1 MVDIDTVYQKVLAFA
16 NKEQRGYVT
25 PQEFNLFANQAQM
38 EIFEQYFY
46 DTNQF
51 RRIPGNDTVYADV
64 DDMLEE
70 KLQAFENVDDN
81 VIITGY
87 TTASTSTPPVIIS
100 TLPDYMYRVSKV
112 QSIIKYYGQ
121 QRTIDCEILNTK
133 DFEAVKSARGVLAA
147 KDITPIANI
156 KQNKLS
162 CWNGTSVFS
171 ASFITYFKKPS
182 VVSWGYYVIG
192 DKALYDSSTTKTTHF
207 ELHPSEESELVYKIL
222 KFAGV
227 SMKRQDLSQ
236 AAQSAESIQN
246 QQEKQ

>member
-25 PQEFNLFANQAQM
+25 PQEFNLFANQAQF

-70 KLQAFENVDDN
+70 KLQIFENVDVN
-81 VIITGY
+81 
-87 TTASTSTPPVIIS
+87 STINTYSVSSGVS
-100 TLPDYMYRVSKV
+100 TLPDYIYRVSKV
-112 QSIIKYYGQ
+112 QSVIQYYGQ

-133 DFEAVKSARGVLAA
+133 DFEAVKNATSVLAA
-147 KDITPIANI
+147 KDITPVANI

-162 CWNGTSVFS
+162 CWNGTSVFV

>member
-25 PQEFNLFANQAQM
+25 PQEFNLFANQAQF

-51 RRIPGNDTVYADV
+51 RRIPGNDTVHADV

-70 KLQAFENVDDN
+70 KLQVFENVDN
-81 VIITGY
+81 NATITGY
-87 TTASTSTPPVIIS
+87 TIASATTPPVVTS

-112 QSIIKYYGQ
+112 QLNITHYNQ
-121 QRTIDCEILNTK
+121 PRDVDCEILNTK
-133 DFEAVKSARGVLAA
+133 DFEAVKSATGILAA
-147 KDITPIANI
+147 KNITPVANI
-156 KQNKLS
+156 KQNKLN
-162 CWNGTSVFS
+162 CWNGASVG

-207 ELHPSEESELVYKIL
+207 ELHPSEEGELVYKIL

>member
-25 PQEFNLFANQAQM
+25 PQEFNLFANQAQF

-51 RRIPGNDTVYADV
+51 RRIPGNDTVHADV

-70 KLQAFENVDDN
+70 KLQIFENVD
-81 VIITGY
+81 TS
-87 TTASTSTPPVIIS
+87 STISTYSVSSGVS

-112 QSIIKYYGQ
+112 QSIIQYYGQ

-133 DFEAVKSARGVLAA
+133 DFEAVKSAKGVLAA

-207 ELHPSEESELVYKIL
+207 ELHPSEENELVYKIL